1 MWAKVSMETKT
12 TSITTKALK
21 IYFEA
26 AYNPLLDKLFS
37 VEVIFILYMH

>member
-21 IYFEA
+21 NYFEA
-26 AYNPLLDKLFS
+26 DL
-37 VEVIFILYMH
+37 